1 MKNHLEIS
9 EKTKINGE
17 NEALEILMNVQS
29 SLNKNEQIVFFFFVK
44 NGEIFTLK
52 SRVYSLKRY
61 F

>member
-29 SLNKNEQIVFFFFVK
+29 SLNKNEQIVFFF
-44 NGEIFTLK
+44 
-52 SRVYSLKRY
+52 SL
-61 F
+61 